1 LVLLNSLVGASIY
14 IYQLQV
20 SLVTIEMEHVNDL
33 VAHPC
38 AARRGKSLRGTRS
51 IVSGKSRSTSAT
63 HHFQRAIMPGDTA
76 SHVVE
81 DCLGVLQLLSGR
93 TVVRSGAAVLL
104 HAPLFDRQEA
114 GD

>member
-1 LVLLNSLVGASIY
+1 
-14 IYQLQV
+14 
-20 SLVTIEMEHVNDL
+20 
-33 VAHPC
+33 
-38 AARRGKSLRGTRS
+38 
-51 IVSGKSRSTSAT
+51 
-63 HHFQRAIMPGDTA
+63 MPGDTA